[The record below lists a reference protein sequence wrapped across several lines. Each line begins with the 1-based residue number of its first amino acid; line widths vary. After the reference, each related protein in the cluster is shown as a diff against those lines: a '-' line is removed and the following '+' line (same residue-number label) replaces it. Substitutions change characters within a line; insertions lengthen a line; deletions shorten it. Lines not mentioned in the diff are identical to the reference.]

1 MPRTT
6 PVTLAARERLRDHHA
21 AAAKAVAAHSA
32 SLARLDAAI
41 SRRAEVVAGQDA
53 LVATASAEL
62 AAAVAAVAQVMGVDI
77 AADVLGFSIA
87 EVRRMTKGTE

>member
-77 AADVLGFSIA
+77 AADVLGLSIA